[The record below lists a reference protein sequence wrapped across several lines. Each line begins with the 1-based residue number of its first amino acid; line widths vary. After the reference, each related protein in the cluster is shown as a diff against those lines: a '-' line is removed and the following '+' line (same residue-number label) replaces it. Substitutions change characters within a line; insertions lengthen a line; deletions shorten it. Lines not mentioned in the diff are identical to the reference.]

1 MSEVSM
7 NTKLPVSPAKVWEM
21 VGGFNAL
28 ADWHPAIETSELS
41 EGGRTRTLTL
51 IGGGKIVENLEHASD
66 DEWTYSYSTVDSP
79 LPVGDYKATIKL
91 TEEADGTCSMAWSSD
106 FEAVGAP
113 ENQAVEAIQGI
124 YQAGF
129 DNLKKMFGG

>member
-1 MSEVSM
+1 MSKVEMS
-7 NTKLPVSPAKVWEM
+7 TRLPVSPAKLWEV

-41 EGGRTRTLTL
+41 NGGRTRTLSL
-51 IGGGKIVENLEHASD
+51 MGGGKIVEDLEHAND
-66 DEWTYSYSTVDSP
+66 DEWTYSYSIVDSP
-79 LPVGDYKATIKL
+79 LPVGNYKATIKL
-91 TEEADGTCSMAWSSD
+91 TEEPDGTCSVAWSSD

-113 ENQAVEAIQGI
+113 ENQAIEAIQGV